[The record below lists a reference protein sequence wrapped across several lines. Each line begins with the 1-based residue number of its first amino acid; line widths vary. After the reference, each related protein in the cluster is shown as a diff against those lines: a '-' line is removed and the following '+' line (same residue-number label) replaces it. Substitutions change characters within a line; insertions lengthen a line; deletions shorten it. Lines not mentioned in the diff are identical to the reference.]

1 MALLYKNKSIIKY
14 GEGDVMSPLKKP
26 TSNEP
31 TLQDYLKV
39 YNSSIELEN
48 NLKKYPNYRL
58 VDENKL
64 GNNDSWKERLF
75 EAKFSYDDWHNPK
88 SKYIK
93 KYLSNPRIPT
103 HQKKQILEN
112 MKNYNLESYYKQETP
127 YNFYQRELSVGV
139 LNKDLPMT
147 YYDTRIRPTS
157 QQRYEGTLEDN
168 SGKII
173 DGVELFKYDPKTVRE
188 EALKIFPGAEKE
200 FEKIDRL
207 YTTPI
212 ASTESKPVVNTA
224 TNTIPTVKPSSTPAG
239 WQPFSVNGRVL
250 DPEIYGYGES
260 VNNRPLELAQFAS
273 SYLKK
278 DMMDQYKKSGKYPW
292 QK

>member
-14 GEGDVMSPLKKP
+14 KEGDVLDPPKKGMSS
-26 TSNEP
+26 SNEP

-39 YNSSIELEN
+39 YNSAIELEN
-48 NLKKYPNYRL
+48 NLKKYPNYKL
-58 VDENKL
+58 IDQKEL
-64 GNNDSWKERLF
+64 GNNDSWKDRLY
-75 EAKFSYDDWHNPK
+75 EARLSYDDWHNPK
-88 SKYIK
+88 SKLLK
-93 KYLSNPRIPT
+93 QYLSSPGMPKHRKNHIPKNMNDYNP
-103 HQKKQILEN
+103 EF
-112 MKNYNLESYYKQETP
+112 YYKQDSPNT
-127 YNFYQRELSVGV
+127 FYQRELSSGY
-139 LNKDLPMT
+139 LNKDFPMA

-157 QQRYEGTLEDN
+157 LFRYQGDLGPN
-168 SGKII
+168 NIK
-173 DGVELFKYDPKTVRE
+173 DGVELFKYNPTIVKE
-188 EALKIFPGAEKE
+188 QALKIFPGAEKE
-200 FEKIDRL
+200 FEKIDSL

-212 ASTESKPVVNTA
+212 ASTESKPVVNTT
-224 TNTIPTVKPSSTPAG
+224 TNTIPTVKPSSTPVG

-278 DMMDQYKKSGKYPW
+278 DIMDQYKKSGKYPW